1 MTNYHP
7 NMAWPAEPPGRQPHP
22 APTGWRPG
30 APYAPGP
37 PPVPPLE
44 PAGVLWTGIPFM
56 TFGLGSPVTFV
67 YGGFRAKSRQLIA
80 AGAGY
85 GASYLVVFGLLFSG
99 TGPAILLGVLLF
111 LALWLTSSVHAVAV
125 RRQVYPRRTPR
136 DRANAH
142 AVKMAQYRR
151 GLREQARQLLAEDPA
166 LAVELCIG
174 RPDLPRAYDDGGLI
188 DVNHAPGPTLGL
200 LPGMTDALVQRILK
214 VRENQGGFVSAEE
227 MGIDADLPPDVVQR
241 ISEYAIFIR

>member
-1 MTNYHP
+1 M
-7 NMAWPAEPPGRQPHP
+7 
-22 APTGWRPG
+22 
-30 APYAPGP
+30 
-37 PPVPPLE
+37 
-44 PAGVLWTGIPFM
+44 LWTSVPFL
-56 TFGLGSPVTFV
+56 TFGLGAPISFI
-67 YGGFRAKSRQLIA
+67 YGGFRAKSNQLII

-99 TGPAILLGVLLF
+99 SAPAIMLGLLLF

-125 RRQVYPRRTPR
+125 RRQVYPRRTAR

-142 AVKMAQYRR
+142 AVQMAQYRR
-151 GLREQARQLLAEDPA
+151 SLREQARQLLADDPG

-200 LPGMTDALVQRILK
+200 LPGMTDELIQRVLRI
-214 VRENQGGFVSAEE
+214 RANQGGFVSAEE
-227 MGIDADLPPDVVQR
+227 MGVDADLPPDLVQR
-241 ISEYAIFIR
+241 IAEYAIFIR